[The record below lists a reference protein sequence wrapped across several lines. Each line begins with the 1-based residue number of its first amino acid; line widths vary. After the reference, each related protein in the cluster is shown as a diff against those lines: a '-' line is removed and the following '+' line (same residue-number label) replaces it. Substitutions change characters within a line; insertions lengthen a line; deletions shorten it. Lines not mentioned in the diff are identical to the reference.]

1 MKWEWLPFAE
11 LTSKQLYDVLQLR
24 ELVFHLEQRCFYR
37 DIDDVDLQAKH
48 LLGYQK
54 DVLIGYLR
62 VSLKNNEI
70 VMSRILVARALRNKG
85 VGRAMVRKTLERLV
99 EDYPDFAIV
108 ISAQVTALEFY
119 RQLGFAIEGDV
130 YDDAGIPHI
139 KMIYQTEAIVV
150 SP

>member
-11 LTSKQLYDVLQLR
+11 LTSKQLYDVLQIR

-54 DVLIGYLR
+54 DELIGYLR

-99 EDYPDFAIV
+99 EDY
-108 ISAQVTALEFY
+108 

-139 KMIYQTEAIVV
+139 KMIYQTEAIAV